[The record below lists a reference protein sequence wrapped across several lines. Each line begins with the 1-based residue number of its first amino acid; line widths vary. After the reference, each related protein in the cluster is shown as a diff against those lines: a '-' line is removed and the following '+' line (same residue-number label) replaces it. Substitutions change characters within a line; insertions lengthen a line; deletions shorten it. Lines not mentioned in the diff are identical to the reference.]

1 MEYSVFAHTALGA
14 VRGQVRVDGEAAC
27 LVLLTSVGGG
37 HVYLEPR
44 VASSHLAAR
53 AAHLRAGAAAGVYRG
68 RGAGGAR
75 VGGGHVGH
83 VGQGDQDQA
92 RQQQQLHPEVV
103 VRGAAS

>member
-1 MEYSVFAHTALGA
+1 MSRAPDNGEWRT
-14 VRGQVRVDGEAAC
+14 RV
-27 LVLLTSVGGG
+27 S
-37 HVYLEPR
+37 

-83 VGQGDQDQA
+83 VGEGDQDQTA
-92 RQQQQLHPEVV
+92 QQQQLHPEVV
-103 VRGAAS
+103 VMGAAGRH

>member
-1 MEYSVFAHTALGA
+1 MSRAPDNGEWRT
-14 VRGQVRVDGEAAC
+14 RVSGD
-27 LVLLTSVGGG
+27 
-37 HVYLEPR
+37 PR

-83 VGQGDQDQA
+83 VGEGDQDQA

-103 VRGAAS
+103 VMGAAGRH